1 MFKQTLI
8 AISISAFSTFSFAN
22 TCDLLPNHQ
31 QLTSALKSS
40 VATTSDEKNGGLE
53 TVWSLP
59 VFCSLQAQ
67 HNPDS
72 SGLRRETLR
81 ASQSPAMAICK
92 GRSTQVSE

>member
-8 AISISAFSTFSFAN
+8 AISISAFSTFPFAN

-53 TVWSLP
+53 LNMWGTLVGRDGTVCAGAMLI
-59 VFCSLQAQ
+59 
-67 HNPDS
+67 
-72 SGLRRETLR
+72 SGVWKIKEV
-81 ASQSPAMAICK
+81 A
-92 GRSTQVSE
+92 V